1 MVFDYIYESCKI
13 LFLIF
18 ILYNGYLLVGTNK
31 KYNIKT
37 KKNIDYL
44 NELYDNN
51 MLLIKNNKNLIKR
64 LYQIQKQLNIN
75 ENLNHLVFNKNDL
88 KYDIKNFSRDYNIK
102 NCNKILLVK
111 NEKIILKM
119 IYLNNQL
126 NNNPTE

>member
-18 ILYNGYLLVGTNK
+18 ILYNGYLLAGTNK
-31 KYNIKT
+31 KYIIKT

-51 MLLIKNNKNLIKR
+51 KLLIKNNKNLIKR

>member
-18 ILYNGYLLVGTNK
+18 ILYNGYLLAGTNK
-31 KYNIKT
+31 KYSIKT

-44 NELYDNN
+44 NELYNN
-51 MLLIKNNKNLIKR
+51 NLLLIKNNKNLIKR